1 MNILFLI
8 NEFERGGA
16 ERVVS
21 YLLQD
26 LPQRFDDSKFWIFL
40 LEKSEISYPLPDFVK
55 IITGSAFHQTS
66 QIKFF
71 KLFLLALR
79 LKKIVKKENI
89 KTVISFL
96 NRANYVN
103 ILSSLAGS
111 PHRTIISERNTASII
126 YGKNTSMDLVNR
138 FLIRTLY
145 KKCAEI
151 IAVSQGVKND
161 LVTNFNIPEKN
172 IFVIYNPFDIDKIKE
187 DADKPLD
194 HPWVGNSRY
203 KVMISVGRLEEQKN
217 YTMLIRSFQ
226 RVSSQLP
233 DARLIIIGEGKERP
247 VLIRLI
253 KNLALE
259 NRIDLI
265 GQQDNPFMYLA
276 RADLFILSSVAEG
289 FPNVLLESMICG
301 CPVIS
306 TDCPS
311 GPNEIITNGQNGI
324 LIPVGDTETMSKAM
338 ISLLEDQNKRSQ
350 FIENAY
356 LRAIEFNLEKIG
368 KQYAEFLMKK
378 PQPNEP
384 VKI

>member
-1 MNILFLI
+1 
-8 NEFERGGA
+8 
-16 ERVVS
+16 
-21 YLLQD
+21 
-26 LPQRFDDSKFWIFL
+26 
-40 LEKSEISYPLPDFVK
+40 
-55 IITGSAFHQTS
+55 
-66 QIKFF
+66 
-71 KLFLLALR
+71 
-79 LKKIVKKENI
+79 
-89 KTVISFL
+89 
-96 NRANYVN
+96 VN
-103 ILSSLAGS
+103 ILSSFAGS

-138 FLIRTLY
+138 FLIRKLY

-161 LVTNFNIPEKN
+161 LVTNFNISEKN

-187 DADKPLD
+187 AADKPLD
-194 HPWVGNSRY
+194 HPWFGNSRY
-203 KVMISVGRLEEQKN
+203 KVIISVGRLEEQKN

-233 DARLIIIGEGKERP
+233 EARLIIIGEGKERP

-253 KNLALE
+253 KNLGLE
-259 NRIDLI
+259 NRIDLV

-289 FPNVLLESMICG
+289 FPNALLESMICG

-306 TDCPS
+306 TDCLS

-324 LIPVGDTETMSKAM
+324 LVPVGDAETMSKAM
-338 ISLLEDQNKRSQ
+338 ISLLGDKNKRLQ

-368 KQYAEFLMKK
+368 KQYAEFLMNK
-378 PQPNEP
+378 PLPLEP